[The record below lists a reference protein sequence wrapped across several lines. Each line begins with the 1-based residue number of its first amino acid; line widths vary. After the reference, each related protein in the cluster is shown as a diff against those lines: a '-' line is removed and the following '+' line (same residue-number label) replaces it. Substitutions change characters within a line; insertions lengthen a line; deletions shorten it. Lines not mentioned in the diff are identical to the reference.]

1 MKFLAFNL
9 AVGLALIFLFTA
21 DKGDVHKA
29 VDRAHDLA
37 ADMKKLAKETVGSK
51 TVQTDA
57 PAKIAAVAP
66 ALEVKIPAKIEAPAK
81 AVPIAPVLPKKQVVS
96 APPAP
101 PAVVPPS
108 ALPSRKKAGG
118 APSILD
124 PAVAKRRAE
133 VLNDNPTPD
142 PTPVLKKGDRLMSA
156 SDRRRE
162 LLALAE
168 EMELLYAKSVSR

>member
-37 ADMKKLAKETVGSK
+37 ADMKKLAKETVGDE
-51 TVQTDA
+51 TARPNT
-57 PAKIAAVAP
+57 PTKI
-66 ALEVKIPAKIEAPAK
+66 
-81 AVPIAPVLPKKQVVS
+81 VPIAPVQQVKAPAKIETLAKAVTIAPVTPKKQAVS
-96 APPAP
+96 TPPAP
-101 PAVVPPS
+101 PAVAPPS
-108 ALPSRKKAGG
+108 ALPSLKRAGG
-118 APSILD
+118 APPNLA

-142 PTPVLKKGDRLMSA
+142 PTPILKKGDKLMST

-162 LLALAE
+162 LLSLAE